1 MAEETVRIE
10 RTEHGIAHVILD
22 KPEKGN
28 AFDDTLIT
36 ELTRA
41 FNTLGEESG
50 TRAVTLRSN
59 GKHFSAGADMNWM
72 RAAAD
77 QTKDQN
83 FQDALR
89 LAEMLAALDALPM
102 PVIGRVQGAA
112 MGGACGLM
120 SCCDIVIAATSSFFA
135 LSEPRIG
142 LIPAAISPYVLR
154 AIGTRAARRY
164 MLTGE
169 RIEAN
174 RAREIGLVHELVED
188 ESLDTVVDEMID
200 GILRCSPQATRSAKS
215 LVAAVAGQEIDNAI
229 REETARRIADI
240 RITPEAQEGLSAFLE
255 KRRPSWVLSHG

>member
-1 MAEETVRIE
+1 MAEETVRLE
-10 RTEHGIAHVILD
+10 RTEHGIAHVILN

-28 AFDDTLIT
+28 AFDDILIA
-36 ELTRA
+36 ELTRTFEA
-41 FNTLGEESG
+41 LAVDSE
-50 TRAVTLRSN
+50 TRIVILRSV

-77 QTKDQN
+77 QSRDQN
-83 FQDALR
+83 FYDALK

-112 MGGACGLM
+112 MGGACGLV
-120 SCCDIVIAATSSFFA
+120 SCCDIVVAANSAFFA

-154 AIGTRAARRY
+154 AIGARAARRY

-174 RAREIGLVHELVED
+174 RAREVGLVHELSEE
-188 ESLDTVVDEMID
+188 ESLDVAVDEMVD
-200 GILRCSPQATRSAKS
+200 GILKCSPQATRAAKS
-215 LVAAVAGQEIDNAI
+215 LVGAIIGQEIDAPL

-240 RITPEAQEGLSAFLE
+240 RVTPEAQEGLSAFLE
-255 KRRPSWVLSHG
+255 KRKPSWVLSHG